1 MSAPALFHYSQFTV
15 GHLHCAAL
23 AANSVFFP
31 HSLNI
36 PTQGKGIIA
45 SPRSLLRCGYSHLSI
60 DRIGYCQTDPVMKNT
75 FNTIPSNRALR
86 RKNHGKR
93 ISTWVLRSEEHTS
106 ELQSIM
112 SISYAVFCLKKKN
125 ISHIN

>member
-1 MSAPALFHYSQFTV
+1 MSAPALCHYSQFTL

-23 AANSVFFP
+23 AANSVFSP

-93 ISTWVLRSEEHTS
+93 IRSEEHTS
-106 ELQSIM
+106 ELQSLM
-112 SISYAVFCLKKKN
+112 RNSYAV
-125 ISHIN
+125 